1 MGLQLSVPKTPNPL
15 PLTPNGFCTL
25 HFNIPLAPGRIP
37 GGLSRETNDASRA
50 RKLPAGFP
58 IEVRAACLPRF
69 HFPGL
74 QQGRLPI
81 LSHLDD
87 EIHKP

>member
-1 MGLQLSVPKTPNPL
+1 MSFQLSVPETPNPSRLAAFIRSIQHPFGHL
-15 PLTPNGFCTL
+15 PHAWGFVTRDEQRFTV
-25 HFNIPLAPGRIP
+25 H
-37 GGLSRETNDASRA
+37 S
-50 RKLPAGFP
+50 LPAGFP

-87 EIHKP
+87 EIREA

>member
-1 MGLQLSVPKTPNPL
+1 MSLQLSVPEPSNPSRPAAFIRSIQHPFGHL
-15 PLTPNGFCTL
+15 PHVWGFVTRDEQRFTV
-25 HFNIPLAPGRIP
+25 H
-37 GGLSRETNDASRA
+37 S
-50 RKLPAGFP
+50 LPAGFP

-74 QQGRLPI
+74 QQRRLPI

-87 EIHKP
+87 DIHKA

>member
-1 MGLQLSVPKTPNPL
+1 MADSTYKESPAS
-15 PLTPNGFCTL
+15 F
-25 HFNIPLAPGRIP
+25 APAIGHKLYAICSFLR
-37 GGLSRETNDASRA
+37 T
-50 RKLPAGFP
+50 KLPAGFS
-58 IEVRAACLPRF
+58 IEVRAACLPGF

-87 EIHKP
+87 KIREA